1 MKIGRKTIEW
11 TLALWALE
19 EVIYSYQ
26 LVGFYYMLRIFN
38 LRIFNAPLSRLWL
51 PLLINGL
58 RFVLQSL
65 ISLGV
70 LMLVLKNVPP
80 LRLYIRYSIPLAI
93 SGFSSAIL
101 RLLLPSAVGVRAL
114 VEQVLL
120 FAGFILL
127 VVGLLR
133 YYYSKNLEG
142 NKKLITYIITPI
154 LTVMAF
160 WMLIP
165 IPL

>member
-1 MKIGRKTIEW
+1 MKIGRKIIEW
-11 TLALWALE
+11 TLALWALG

-38 LRIFNAPLSRLWL
+38 APLSHLWL
-51 PLLINGL
+51 PLLIDGL

-133 YYYSKNLEG
+133 YYSKNLEG

-160 WMLIP
+160 WVLIP

>member
-11 TLALWALE
+11 TLALWALG

-38 LRIFNAPLSRLWL
+38 APLSHLWL
-51 PLLINGL
+51 PLLIDGL

-133 YYYSKNLEG
+133 YYSKNLEG

-160 WMLIP
+160 WVLIP